1 MRAVAIQK
9 FIDTTDN
16 HMYCVGDEFPR
27 AGHDVSWD
35 RVQELASANNKSGVA
50 VVKVLEEPRRAKTA
64 VLSNEKAVGDVVV
77 DKPKKTPRKR
87 KKEK

>member
-1 MRAVAIQK
+1 MRAVVIQK

-35 RVQELASANNKSGVA
+35 RVQELASPNNKSGVA

-64 VLSNEKAVGDVVV
+64 VLSDEKAASDVIIE
-77 DKPKKTPRKR
+77 KPKKTAKRR